1 VNYRIRA
8 ASSDDSKQLTALVEQ
23 LGYRADERFIRDQLA
38 QLASRAE
45 NAVFVA
51 DDNGAI
57 IGLLCF
63 SIIPL
68 LHVSGGLGRISA
80 LVVDSQCKGKG
91 VGRRLVA
98 EAEEFAWNNGCA
110 RIEITS
116 GDYRTDAHAF
126 YEAIGYFQDC
136 RRFIKQR
143 PTENLTQSREA
154 DFAPSPPF
162 VTSAEDAKK

>member
-1 VNYRIRA
+1 MNYRIRA
-8 ASSDDSKQLTALVEQ
+8 ASSDDSKQLAALVEQ

-38 QLASRAE
+38 LLASRTGTT
-45 NAVFVA
+45 VFVA

-63 SIIPL
+63 AIIPL

-98 EAEEFAWNNGCA
+98 EAEEFAWNTGCA

-116 GDYRTDAHAF
+116 GDHRPDAHAF
-126 YEAIGYFQDC
+126 YEAIGYLQDC
-136 RRFIKQR
+136 RRFIKNR
-143 PTENLTQSREA
+143 PAENLMQSRKG
-154 DFAPSPPF
+154 
-162 VTSAEDAKK
+162 AKK

>member
-1 VNYRIRA
+1 VNYLIRS
-8 ASSDDSKQLTALVEQ
+8 ASSDDSEQLAALVEQ
-23 LGYRADERFIRDQLA
+23 LGYRADERFIRDQLTE
-38 QLASRAE
+38 LASRPGTT
-45 NAVFVA
+45 VFVA

-80 LVVDSQCKGKG
+80 LVVDSECQGNG

-98 EAEEFAWNNGCA
+98 EAEEFAWNTGCA

-116 GDYRTDAHAF
+116 GDHRPDAHAF

-143 PTENLTQSREA
+143 PST
-154 DFAPSPPF
+154 
-162 VTSAEDAKK
+162 K

>member
-1 VNYRIRA
+1 VNYLIRS
-8 ASSDDSKQLTALVEQ
+8 ASSDDSEQLAALVEQ
-23 LGYRADERFIRDQLA
+23 LGYRADERFIRDQLTE
-38 QLASRAE
+38 LASRPGTT
-45 NAVFVA
+45 VFVA

-80 LVVDSQCKGKG
+80 LVVDSECQGNG

-98 EAEEFAWNNGCA
+98 EAEEFAWNTGCA

-116 GDYRTDAHAF
+116 GD
-126 YEAIGYFQDC
+126 IGRMPTPFT
-136 RRFIKQR
+136 RR
-143 PTENLTQSREA
+143 L
-154 DFAPSPPF
+154 
-162 VTSAEDAKK
+162 VTSKTAEDS

>member
-1 VNYRIRA
+1 LIPSQNEDPVRVNYLIRS
-8 ASSDDSKQLTALVEQ
+8 ASSDDSEQLAALVEQ

-38 QLASRAE
+38 ELASRPGTT
-45 NAVFVA
+45 VFVA

-80 LVVDSQCKGKG
+80 LVVDSECQGNG

-98 EAEEFAWNNGCA
+98 EAEEFAWNTGCA

-116 GDYRTDAHAF
+116 GDHRPDAHAF

-143 PTENLTQSREA
+143 PST
-154 DFAPSPPF
+154 
-162 VTSAEDAKK
+162 K

>member
-1 VNYRIRA
+1 MNYRIRSA
-8 ASSDDSKQLTALVEQ
+8 ASEDSEQLAALVEQ
-23 LGYRADERFIRDQLA
+23 LGYIADERFIRDQLA
-38 QLASRAE
+38 QLASRPGTT
-45 NAVFVA
+45 VFIA
-51 DDNGAI
+51 DDNGTV

-80 LVVDSQCKGKG
+80 LAVDSQFKGQG

-116 GDYRTDAHAF
+116 GDHRPDAHAF

-136 RRFIKQR
+136 RRFIKER
-143 PTENLTQSREA
+143 PAENLTQSRKG
-154 DFAPSPPF
+154 
-162 VTSAEDAKK
+162 AKK

>member
-80 LVVDSQCKGKG
+80 LVVDSQCAKGRASVDVWWPRLKNL
-91 VGRRLVA
+91 VGTTVAHESRSRAATIGQMPTPFTRRLV
-98 EAEEFAWNNGCA
+98 
-110 RIEITS
+110 TS
-116 GDYRTDAHAF
+116 KT
-126 YEAIGYFQDC
+126 
-136 RRFIKQR
+136 
-143 PTENLTQSREA
+143 
-154 DFAPSPPF
+154 
-162 VTSAEDAKK
+162 AEDS

>member
-1 VNYRIRA
+1 VNCRIRSA
-8 ASSDDSKQLTALVEQ
+8 AADDSKQLAALIEQ
-23 LGYRADERFIRDQLA
+23 LGYHADERFIRDQLA
-38 QLASRAE
+38 RLKSRPE
-45 NAVFVA
+45 NMVFVA
-51 DDNGAI
+51 DDQGAV

-68 LHVSGGLGRISA
+68 LHVSEGLGRISA
-80 LVVDSQCKGKG
+80 LVVRSQFKGQG

-116 GDYRTDAHAF
+116 GDHRSDAHAF

-136 RRFIKQR
+136 RRFIKKR
-143 PTENLTQSREA
+143 P
-154 DFAPSPPF
+154 
-162 VTSAEDAKK
+162 V

>member
-1 VNYRIRA
+1 VNYRIRPA
-8 ASSDDSKQLTALVEQ
+8 ASADSKQLATLIEQ
-23 LGYRADERFIRDQLA
+23 LGYRADERFIHDQLA
-38 QLASRAE
+38 RLASQPGTE
-45 NAVFVA
+45 ILVA
-51 DDNGAI
+51 DDEGAT

-116 GDYRTDAHAF
+116 GDHRPDAHAF
-126 YEAIGYFQDC
+126 YEAVGYLQDC
-136 RRFIKQR
+136 RRFIKNR
-143 PTENLTQSREA
+143 PSCA
-154 DFAPSPPF
+154 
-162 VTSAEDAKK
+162 

>member
-1 VNYRIRA
+1 VNYRIRS
-8 ASSDDSKQLTALVEQ
+8 ASPDDSKQLAALVEQ

-38 QLASRAE
+38 QLASQPGTT
-45 NAVFVA
+45 VFVA

-57 IGLLCF
+57 IGLLCL
-63 SIIPL
+63 SIIPF

-80 LVVDSQCKGKG
+80 LVIDSQFQGKG

-98 EAEEFAWNNGCA
+98 EAEEFAWNTGCA

-116 GDYRTDAHAF
+116 GDHRSDAHAF

-143 PTENLTQSREA
+143 PAENLTQSREG
-154 DFAPSPPF
+154 
-162 VTSAEDAKK
+162 AKK

>member
-1 VNYRIRA
+1 M
-8 ASSDDSKQLTALVEQ
+8 
-23 LGYRADERFIRDQLA
+23 
-38 QLASRAE
+38 
-45 NAVFVA
+45 VFVA
-51 DDNGAI
+51 DDQGAV

-68 LHVSGGLGRISA
+68 LHVSEGLGRISA
-80 LVVDSQCKGKG
+80 LVVRSQFKGQG

-116 GDYRTDAHAF
+116 GDHRSDAHAF

-136 RRFIKQR
+136 RRFIKKR
-143 PTENLTQSREA
+143 P
-154 DFAPSPPF
+154 
-162 VTSAEDAKK
+162 V